1 MAAILDVCQTEPPEE
16 IVPPNSQALWCRI
29 NNIIESEIKPET
41 EKNVEE
47 PVRRR
52 LWRFTFSQL
61 AAAVL
66 CVALVSSLLT
76 IIAIK
81 NYMAPTDDFASRSA
95 ESQTTM
101 EKLMARFG
109 LIDTPQKAREKRIAT
124 QQVAIEYWNKRVE
137 ERRAQWDAK
146 MREAFDRNLNII
158 DESVNDYTM
167 ILEKNPDDEIT
178 GEMLDSAL
186 DEKMQLLREFAE
198 L

>member
-1 MAAILDVCQTEPPEE
+1 
-16 IVPPNSQALWCRI
+16 
-29 NNIIESEIKPET
+29 
-41 EKNVEE
+41 
-47 PVRRR
+47 
-52 LWRFTFSQL
+52 
-61 AAAVL
+61 
-66 CVALVSSLLT
+66 
-76 IIAIK
+76 
-81 NYMAPTDDFASRSA
+81 
-95 ESQTTM
+95 
-101 EKLMARFG
+101 MARFG